1 MHKSNFIIGRIYT
14 MNNFK
19 KIFCFL
25 VAFTTLSV
33 QGKVISP
40 AEPVAPTEPAPEQV
54 HGVMATTGLD
64 GSPLPDINGKLS
76 LQDCIDLALANS
88 PSAVSASLQK
98 KMAKVELNLAKGNF
112 LPTAEVTA
120 GETYTTHKTAGSS
133 TVEDHYGNISA
144 DATLSLRGI
153 TDLARNVKMKQVEVE
168 QAELKFEGVKNDIIR
183 TVKKNYYSLLSAI
196 KTVDIRTQSR
206 DVYKEQYDR
215 TNEYYRLGLR
225 PKVDVTTAE
234 VNLNNEELRLIRAK
248 NTVKT
253 ASAMLANALGI
264 TTSKTLDIQDDA
276 SWGTMDLSF
285 DEVIK
290 TAYENRPDVD
300 SARLDMKLGKM
311 RLNQAKF
318 AYLPTLSFLAGF
330 SKSGDDFHLD
340 NEDARLAVGIE
351 IPIFNAFKT
360 YNGVKQA
367 QLNLEST
374 QNNTRSLLNN
384 VFLEVQNAYI
394 KMEEAKE
401 SIPIAELNAEKAKE
415 NLELSQGRYNEGIG
429 DIIELKDAEAAYTDA
444 ELSLLT
450 ARYDYASAVADLK
463 QAMGTY

>member
-1 MHKSNFIIGRIYT
+1 M
-14 MNNFK
+14 
-19 KIFCFL
+19 
-25 VAFTTLSV
+25 
-33 QGKVISP
+33 Q
-40 AEPVAPTEPAPEQV
+40 
-54 HGVMATTGLD
+54 
-64 GSPLPDINGKLS
+64 
-76 LQDCIDLALANS
+76 
-88 PSAVSASLQK
+88 
-98 KMAKVELNLAKGNF
+98 
-112 LPTAEVTA
+112 
-120 GETYTTHKTAGSS
+120 
-133 TVEDHYGNISA
+133 
-144 DATLSLRGI
+144 
-153 TDLARNVKMKQVEVE
+153 RNVKMKQVGVA
-168 QAELKFEGVKNDIIR
+168 QAELKFESVKNDIIR
-183 TVKKNYYSLLSAI
+183 TVKRNYYALLSAI

-215 TNEYYRLGLR
+215 TSEYYRLGLR

-248 NTVKT
+248 NMVKT
-253 ASAMLANALGI
+253 ASATLANTLGI
-264 TTSKTLDIQDDA
+264 TTPNILDIQADE
-276 SWGTMDLSF
+276 SWEIMDLSF
-285 DEVIK
+285 DEAVK
-290 TAYENRPDVD
+290 AAYENRPDVD
-300 SARLDMKLGKM
+300 SARLDVKLGQMK
-311 RLNQAKF
+311 LNQAKF

-340 NEDARLAVGIE
+340 NEDLRLSVGIE

-415 NLELSQGRYNEGIG
+415 NLDLSQGRYNEGIG

>member
-1 MHKSNFIIGRIYT
+1 MKNMKTIKLFILFVVFAITGP
-14 MNNFK
+14 
-19 KIFCFL
+19 
-25 VAFTTLSV
+25 V
-33 QGKVISP
+33 QGKTVTASQPVDP
-40 AEPVAPTEPAPEQV
+40 AEQSV
-54 HGVMATTGLD
+54 HGVAAKSSID
-64 GSPLPDINGKLS
+64 GTPLPDVNGKLT

-88 PSAVSASLQK
+88 TKAVSAALQK
-98 KMAKVELNLAKGNF
+98 QMAQVELNLAKGNF
-112 LPTAEVTA
+112 LPTAEITA
-120 GETYTTHKTAGSS
+120 GETYTTHKTSGSP
-133 TVEDHYGNISA
+133 TVENHVGNVA
-144 DATLSLRGI
+144 AEATLSLRGV

-168 QAELKFEGVKNDIIR
+168 QAELEFESVKNDIIR
-183 TVKKNYYSLLSAI
+183 TVKKNYYALLSTRR
-196 KTVDIRTQSR
+196 TVDIRTQSR
-206 DVYKEQYDR
+206 DVYKEQFDR
-215 TNEYYRLGLR
+215 TSEYNQLGLR

-248 NTVKT
+248 NAVKT
-253 ASAMLANALGI
+253 ASATLANTLGI
-264 TTSKTLDIQDDA
+264 TTTNILDIEEDD
-276 SWGTMDLSF
+276 GKETFDLPF
-285 DEVIK
+285 EETVK

-300 SARLDMKLGKM
+300 VSRLDLKLSKM
-311 RLNQAKF
+311 RLNQAKA
-318 AYLPTLSFLAGF
+318 AYFPTLSFMAGF
-330 SKSGDDFHLD
+330 SKNGDDFHLD

-367 QLNLEST
+367 KLNLQST
-374 QNNTRSLLNN
+374 ENNTRNLLNN

>member
-1 MHKSNFIIGRIYT
+1 M
-14 MNNFK
+14 K
-19 KIFCFL
+19 KIICLL
-25 VAFTTLSV
+25 VIFTALNV
-33 QGKVISP
+33 QGKVI
-40 AEPVAPTEPAPEQV
+40 VAPEPEETAQEKKV
-54 HGVMATTGLD
+54 YGVAATSGLD
-64 GSPLPDINGKLS
+64 GSPLPDISGKLS

-88 PSAVSASLQK
+88 TSAVSASLQK
-98 KMAKVELNLAKGNF
+98 QMAQVELNLAKGNF

-120 GETYTTHKTAGSS
+120 GETYTTHKTAGSP

-144 DATLSLRGI
+144 DATLSLRGV

-168 QAELKFEGVKNDIIR
+168 QAELKFESVKNDIIR
-183 TVKKNYYSLLSAI
+183 NVKRNYYALLSAV

-248 NTVKT
+248 NAVKT
-253 ASAMLANALGI
+253 TSATLANTLGI
-264 TTSKTLDIQDDA
+264 TTPNILDIEEDE
-276 SWGTMDLSF
+276 SWGEMNLSF
-285 DEVIK
+285 DESVQM
-290 TAYENRPDVD
+290 AYENRPDVD
-300 SARLDMKLGKM
+300 SSRLDVKLGQM
-311 RLNQAKF
+311 RLNQAKA

-330 SKSGDDFHLD
+330 SKNGDDFHLD
-340 NEDARLAVGIE
+340 NEDFRLSVGIE
-351 IPIFNAFKT
+351 VPIFNAFKT

-367 QLNLEST
+367 RLNLEST
-374 QNNTRSLLNN
+374 QNNTRGLLNN

-415 NLELSQGRYNEGIG
+415 NLELSRGRYNEGIG